1 MDRPGNYFLQSALIM
16 SVRRIVCTGLL
27 LLMGIGCVYAQQGNK
42 YFVYIQSENKQ
53 PFYVRANGNL
63 ISGSSAGYIIIPRL
77 KEGVNNIVVGFPKNE
92 YPEQHYYVKLG
103 GNKDQGYLLQHTGE
117 DKFVLYN
124 LQDYQVIEPVT
135 ASSSVS
141 PPVAS
146 APPVSPPVADA
157 ANTAPVVTPAA
168 KPPDTAAFKPE
179 DAVAAN
185 VQTRDTAAIIPV
197 KEKPKETNPFADMLD
212 KVAGNRNPASTATTP
227 PVSANPPP
235 PRADSGANTGKPV
248 AARQTAPVTPD
259 NMTTLTPVDS
269 AREVQHQDFADD
281 TAAVAIP
288 KVQRKS
294 RRQEH
299 ADQPQFITFL
309 PGADSTAGSA
319 GLPAVKNT
327 GDNNVP
333 VAVGDSS
340 SGATVMINSDCK
352 EVADEKEFQKIRR
365 KIAMQKDDENM
376 LRTADKY
383 FAATCFST
391 AQIQSIAYL
400 FMADE
405 YRYKFLDM
413 AYGRTQDPDN
423 FFKLEKVLS
432 DQYYI
437 GRFRAM
443 IKK

>member
-1 MDRPGNYFLQSALIM
+1 M
-16 SVRRIVCTGLL
+16 SVRRVACTALL
-27 LLMGIGCVYAQQGNK
+27 LLMGMSCAYAQQGDK

-63 ISGSSAGYIIIPRL
+63 ISGSSAGYIIIPQL

-92 YPEQHYYVKLG
+92 FPEQHYYVKLG

-124 LQDYQVIEPVT
+124 LQDYQVIQPVT

-141 PPVAS
+141 P
-146 APPVSPPVADA
+146 PPVSPPVADA
-157 ANTAPVVTPAA
+157 ANTPPAVIPAA
-168 KPPDTAAFKPE
+168 VKPADTATVKPGDTAAANIQPQDE
-179 DAVAAN
+179 AAAVPA
-185 VQTRDTAAIIPV
+185 

-212 KVAGNRNPASTATTP
+212 KVAGHTTPAAAATPP
-227 PVSANPPP
+227 PVSATPPP
-235 PRADSGANTGKPV
+235 PQADSGAITGKPV
-248 AARQTAPVTPD
+248 AGQQTAPVTPD

-269 AREVQHQDFADD
+269 VQVQHQDFADD
-281 TAAVAIP
+281 TTTIAIP
-288 KVQRKS
+288 KVQRRS

-309 PGADSTAGSA
+309 PGADSTAGGA
-319 GLPAVKNT
+319 GSPAVRDTSGNY
-327 GDNNVP
+327 VP
-333 VAVGDSS
+333 VAEEGSS
-340 SGATVMINSDCK
+340 ATVMINSDCK
-352 EVADEKEFQKIRR
+352 VVADEKEFQKIRR

-376 LRTADKY
+376 LRAADKF

-400 FMADE
+400 FMADG

-413 AYGRTQDPDN
+413 AYSRTADPDN